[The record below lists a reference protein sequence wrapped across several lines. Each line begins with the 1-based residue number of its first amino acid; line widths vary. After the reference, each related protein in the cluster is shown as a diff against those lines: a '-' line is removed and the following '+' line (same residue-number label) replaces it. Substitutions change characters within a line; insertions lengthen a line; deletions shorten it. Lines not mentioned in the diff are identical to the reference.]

1 VDPKY
6 RDFLR
11 TDGIITVRLKK
22 ALFGCIQSAVFW
34 YDELASTLEAMG
46 FVRNPYNV
54 CSFRGIRD
62 GSTDRILVYVDDLF
76 ITSKHEHVLTSIA
89 TTLKQKYS
97 AVTSNMGLEHNF
109 LGIHWDFRVP
119 GQATLSMDGYIKDII
134 KKDNVTKKAATPAT
148 DNLFRSDPL
157 STELTKQ
164 KQEHFHSLVMTLQ
177 YLAKRV
183 RPDIH
188 TSVSWCAS
196 RVLNPTKGDE
206 NKDRILQYLLN
217 TINQKLILRIGNEMV
232 LRAFV
237 DASFGLYED
246 GKSVTG
252 VVIMI
257 GNAIIC
263 VKSGKQKIL
272 TRSSTESELVG
283 ISDALSL
290 ILWSR
295 EYLLS
300 SGIDIGTAIVFQDNK
315 STIFLA
321 NKGRSTSER
330 SRHIKIRHF
339 FVSHYIDAI
348 DIKSEYLPTAEMIA
362 DVLTKPLHGVLFTKL
377 RGLLECNPY
386 SSSQV
391 VPNPSN

>member
-1 VDPKY
+1 
-6 RDFLR
+6 
-11 TDGIITVRLKK
+11 
-22 ALFGCIQSAVFW
+22 
-34 YDELASTLEAMG
+34 
-46 FVRNPYNV
+46 
-54 CSFRGIRD
+54 
-62 GSTDRILVYVDDLF
+62 
-76 ITSKHEHVLTSIA
+76 
-89 TTLKQKYS
+89 
-97 AVTSNMGLEHNF
+97 
-109 LGIHWDFRVP
+109 
-119 GQATLSMDGYIKDII
+119 
-134 KKDNVTKKAATPAT
+134 
-148 DNLFRSDPL
+148 
-157 STELTKQ
+157 
-164 KQEHFHSLVMTLQ
+164 LVMTLQ

-348 DIKSEYLPTAEMIA
+348 DIKLEYLPTAEMIA
-362 DVLTKPLHGVLFTKL
+362 DVLTKPLHGVLLNKL

-391 VPNPSN
+391 VPNSSN